1 MVVYGYI
8 NKIYSI
14 IDILFM
20 DLYYQYLNQIGM
32 WILYD
37 IIRSPIGSHIFS
49 PVPTPNFPPFCA
61 PQERY
66 KVRMPQFYP
75 ADSAESPEFW
85 WAFDHKVLDF
95 CWARLW
101 CSNRPWWSVSVSISP
116 SPTAVFGNNSSA
128 LKWTS
133 MWAGE
138 VWQNHPPISFPW
150 IFWSSSRVI
159 QIWVHS
165 WLCEIHTWLS

>member
-1 MVVYGYI
+1 MDISIRYTPLLIYYLWIYTTNISIRLACGY
-8 NKIYSI
+8 Y
-14 IDILFM
+14 
-20 DLYYQYLNQIGM
+20 
-32 WILYD
+32 YD
-37 IIRSPIGSHIFS
+37 IIRSPDWFSHILTRFHHAKFS
-49 PVPTPNFPPFCA
+49 TILRTPRALQGADASVLPGRFCRI
-61 PQERY
+61 PWIL
-66 KVRMPQFYP
+66 V
-75 ADSAESPEFW
+75 S
-85 WAFDHKVLDF
+85 FDPKVLDF

-150 IFWSSSRVI
+150 IFWS
-159 QIWVHS
+159 
-165 WLCEIHTWLS
+165 LLAG